1 MAHADA
7 WMNPWPKRLLKWGL
21 VVAVLLGWK
30 LVWVFGPVIAGKANG
45 SGSAAPAL
53 FKVHAKVLLKATL
66 GYPRQLEATIPVPE
80 SGSNA
85 SAQLQLMK
93 FWDGKNWGPEAL
105 KVGRVEGRAL
115 KVPAGKL
122 IFTDVV
128 EVTPARD
135 YNGPVMC
142 QVDYRARWEF
152 DEAARDLFAHRQ
164 LINLRLPK
172 GLGGSTPGQEI
183 SKQVTLERVA
193 WWGPQWILQDAAQWQ
208 TQESGRPSEGLAW
221 LPWLM

>member
-1 MAHADA
+1 MARSDA
-7 WMNPWPKRLLKWGL
+7 WMNPWPRRLLKWGL
-21 VVAVLLGWK
+21 FLTVLLLWK
-30 LVWVFGPVIAGKANG
+30 LAWVYGPGIAGQANG
-45 SGSAAPAL
+45 KGSTAPAL

-66 GYPRQLEATIPVPE
+66 GYPRQLEATIPPPE
-80 SGSNA
+80 TGSNA

-105 KVGRVEGRAL
+105 RVGRVEGRAL

-122 IFTDVV
+122 VFSDVV

-152 DEAARDLFAHRQ
+152 DESARDLFTHRQ

-172 GLGGSTPGQEI
+172 GLGTGSPGQELT
-183 SKQVTLERVA
+183 KQVTLERAA
-193 WWGPQWILQDAAQWQ
+193 WWGPQWTLQDAPQWQ
-208 TQESGRPSEGLAW
+208 AQEAGRPTEGLAW